1 MNSVHIKLRT
11 GLGGVRI
18 ELRTGGGRRRRAEV
32 GCLQQS
38 VIPRNL
44 VADEADINVAV
55 FTFGVFHEHHLGFG
69 FVVAAVDIDTLV
81 ELLSRHQHNVPVLT
95 GVLVENMTLEA
106 GVILVDVGTVS
117 AN

>member
-1 MNSVHIKLRT
+1 MNSVHIKLWT
-11 GLGGVRI
+11 GLRGVHI
-18 ELRTGGGRRRRAEV
+18 DLRTGRGRRRAEV

-38 VIPRNL
+38 VIPRIL
-44 VADEADINVAV
+44 VADEADKDVAV
-55 FTFGVFHEHHLGFG
+55 FNFGVFHECHLGLS
-69 FVVAAVDIDTLV
+69 FVVAGVDIDTLV

-95 GVLVENMTLEA
+95 GVLIENMNLEA